1 MIYIPFH
8 HGLQGSVSLIPH
20 KRVFKVMSTAL
31 VRKTS
36 LAVNAA
42 TLVIFAF
49 CFLLLALNCAKG
61 LDITDRSYY
70 LLWADQPENVTGSL
84 THFGF
89 VTGVIYDLVGQNIA
103 AFRLAGL
110 VIMAALTLAFAWGL
124 HRYLDQKSSGQD
136 LDLSFLPL
144 GLAALC
150 GSLFYYH
157 RWLHAPSYNWL
168 ALTAVLITVSGLLW
182 WSKNQRTWPGAI
194 IVAAGGTFAFT
205 AKPTTALMLG
215 IMAAIFVLIHR
226 PDRRGW
232 RFIFLSAIISLTLLW
247 GFSWFYFGSVQAYV
261 ANLRLGHELS
271 AALGG
276 GHTIGQTLI
285 RSGRQI
291 MDFLIWWGQTPFVT
305 VYVVLAIMYTGL
317 RTYKPDSCL
326 TRSLGYCLPA
336 LILVLFAYLAYL
348 FWSGGSGLYLS
359 TILLTLLGLL
369 LLTGGSLLVGQDQ
382 DRKPTRRLVYS
393 GLLLTLF
400 LITAAM
406 SPAFG
411 TISDLVR
418 RMSQYAVFLAAAA
431 SMMLNLISPPQIKGL
446 MTGLW
451 ALGLGVL
458 LSLVLM
464 NAYQYPYRLPE
475 GITNQDT
482 SVSISGGRLFLDDT
496 TAHYV
501 QDLKKHAL
509 RAGWTTD
516 NLLIDMTGGSPG
528 ASLILQAR
536 IPGTPWLLGNY
547 PGSDAFASKA
557 LGSVP
562 EELLEKA
569 WILTAPQGE
578 RRLGLGVLAENGLDF
593 PQDYARVGSV
603 TTGHR
608 NERQILWKPVIEERG
623 RKN

>member
-1 MIYIPFH
+1 
-8 HGLQGSVSLIPH
+8 
-20 KRVFKVMSTAL
+20 
-31 VRKTS
+31 
-36 LAVNAA
+36 
-42 TLVIFAF
+42 
-49 CFLLLALNCAKG
+49 
-61 LDITDRSYY
+61 
-70 LLWADQPENVTGSL
+70 
-84 THFGF
+84 
-89 VTGVIYDLVGQNIA
+89 
-103 AFRLAGL
+103 
-110 VIMAALTLAFAWGL
+110 
-124 HRYLDQKSSGQD
+124 
-136 LDLSFLPL
+136 
-144 GLAALC
+144 
-150 GSLFYYH
+150 
-157 RWLHAPSYNWL
+157 
-168 ALTAVLITVSGLLW
+168 
-182 WSKNQRTWPGAI
+182 
-194 IVAAGGTFAFT
+194 
-205 AKPTTALMLG
+205 MLG

-464 NAYQYPYRLPE
+464 NAYQHPYRLPE
-475 GITNQDT
+475 GITNQDM

-501 QDLKKHAL
+501 RELKRHA
-509 RAGWTTD
+509 RQAGWTPGT
-516 NLLIDMTGGSPG
+516 LLIDMTGGSPG

-557 LGSVP
+557 LSSVP
-562 EELLEKA
+562 EELLQKA

-578 RRLGLGVLAENGLDF
+578 RRLGLSVLAENGLDF
-593 PQDYARVGSV
+593 PQDYERIGSM

-608 NERQILWKPVIEERG
+608 LEKQALWKPKAKEGGTRSDIR
-623 RKN
+623 